1 MVHLDIKEWSMI
13 FFLWQ
18 IFNWLWTWT
27 MPWERWLWSSVP
39 GQKQIRWLSICHQKD
54 PFTQLVM
61 ITVLLTILDDELLL
75 KVEFSALCIDP
86 NFCSDLN
93 NSDIQVLAA
102 KLSKRVR
109 QQIVAVTT
117 GSPVTNNRKTMYS
130 ISITV
135 AMYCLSPPTT
145 LCPTIFR

>member
-1 MVHLDIKEWSMI
+1 MI

-61 ITVLLTILDDELLL
+61 ITVLLTILDDEPLL
-75 KVEFSALCIDP
+75 KVEFSALCIDHD
-86 NFCSDLN
+86 FW
-93 NSDIQVLAA
+93 
-102 KLSKRVR
+102 
-109 QQIVAVTT
+109 
-117 GSPVTNNRKTMYS
+117 
-130 ISITV
+130 SITHKALIWITV
-135 AMYCLSPPTT
+135 TFKYWLQSCQKGSDTKSWVSQLVVQLLIIRKQCTVFQSQTITGNVLSETSNYFVSH
-145 LCPTIFR
+145 CI